1 VDQFDRALTR
11 VVAGAVRRGLAR
23 QRRGKPRLDVMA
35 MDFSRPL
42 PARETRIPGGVII
55 GLVVAVG
62 CFAALLLARLLRAG

>member
-35 MDFSRPL
+35 MDFSKPL
-42 PARETRIPGGVII
+42 PARETPVPAGVVV

-62 CFAALLLARLLRAG
+62 CVAALVLASLLRAG